1 MILLAILTALQAA
14 PHPGVAA
21 PDTADRTL
29 ASYPFQVGEEYHYT
43 ARLGVLTVGEASMA
57 IPRIDTVRGTP
68 AFVLRFTLNG
78 HALFFTVD
86 DTLTSWTGIKD
97 FKSRRF
103 LQKNY
108 EDGSL
113 WLRDRAIF
121 ADSGYYRTLG
131 DSAKSPTPDVPMDD
145 AAFFYFVR
153 TIPLE
158 VGHTYSF
165 DRYFMKDKNPIV
177 VRVLKRDGCDLPD
190 GRHLQCLVLA
200 PVVKAKGMFSEQ
212 AQARVYLTDDPLRIP
227 VEIRSRFPFGVISLQ
242 LRQMSVPGTVKTAG

>member
-1 MILLAILTALQAA
+1 MILLAILAAMQATV
-14 PHPGVAA
+14 PAA
-21 PDTADRTL
+21 AAIPDSTDHTL

-43 ARLGVLTVGEASMA
+43 ARLGIITVGEASMS
-57 IPRIDTVRGTP
+57 IPTIDTVRGAPT
-68 AFVLRFTLNG
+68 FVFRFTLNG
-78 HALFFTVD
+78 RALFFTID
-86 DTLTSWTGIKD
+86 DTLTSWTGIRD

-103 LQKNY
+103 LQKNN

-113 WLRDRAIF
+113 WLRDRIIL

-131 DSAKSPTPDVPMDD
+131 DSTRSPTPEIPLDD

-158 VGHTYSF
+158 IGKTYSF

-177 VRVLKRDGCDLPD
+177 VQVLKRDGCDLPD

-200 PVVKAKGMFSEQ
+200 PVVKTKGMFSER
-212 AQARVYLTDDPLRIP
+212 AQARVYLTDDALRIP
-227 VEIRSRFPFGVISLQ
+227 VEIRSRFPFGVIDLK
-242 LRQMSVPGTVKTAG
+242 LRDMKIPATAPMAN

>member
-1 MILLAILTALQAA
+1 MILLAAALVAVQATPA
-14 PHPGVAA
+14 VA
-21 PDTADRTL
+21 PDTTGPRTL
-29 ASYPFQVGEEYHYT
+29 ASYPFHVGEEYRYT
-43 ARLGVLTVGEASMA
+43 ARLGVLTVGEASMS
-57 IPRIDTVRGTP
+57 IPGIDTVRNVP
-68 AFVLRFTLNG
+68 SFVFRFTLNG

-86 DTLTSWTGIKD
+86 DTLTSWTGIQD

-103 LQKNY
+103 LQKNN

-113 WLRDRAIF
+113 WLRDRTIL

-131 DSAKSPTPDVPMDD
+131 DSSRSPTPEIPLDD

-158 VGHTYSF
+158 VGKTYSF
-165 DRYFMKDKNPIV
+165 ERYFMKDKNPIV
-177 VRVLKRDGCDLPD
+177 VQVLKRDDCDLPD

-200 PVVKAKGMFSEQ
+200 PVVKTKGMFSER

-227 VEIRSRFPFGVISLQ
+227 VEIRSRFPFGVIDLK
-242 LRQMSVPGTVKTAG
+242 LRSMTIPPAPGSAN

>member
-1 MILLAILTALQAA
+1 MILLAILAALQGA
-14 PHPGVAA
+14 PHPAVAV
-21 PDTADRTL
+21 PDTALRTL

-68 AFVLRFTLNG
+68 TFVLRFTLNG

-86 DTLTSWTGIKD
+86 DTLTSWTGIED

-103 LQKNY
+103 LQKNN

-131 DSAKSPTPDVPMDD
+131 DSARNPTPDVPMDD

-158 VGHTYSF
+158 VGQTYAF
-165 DRYFMKDKNPIV
+165 DRYFMKDKNPII

-212 AQARVYLTDDPLRIP
+212 AQARVYLTDDELRIP
-227 VEIRSRFPFGVISLQ
+227 VEIRSRFPFGVISLK
-242 LRQMSVPGTVKTAG
+242 LRQMSIPGTGKAAG